1 MADVP
6 GLARRFFVRATRAL
20 PFWLL
25 GYLALHALEQAA
37 VRTGRDALLAQ
48 LASTAHARLEVLC
61 VLVPAALYLALLLHT
76 SLLRTP
82 MHRFVWRV
90 LLPRYFGSAK
100 VRATPNKS
108 APRRPRHAASDAV
121 VLGARPRLLRG
132 PWPRGL
138 GAVHMLSGVLAG
150 ALLAFHLA
158 QVWWPRVRTSA
169 PSAAYVAMLET
180 TSTPAGAALQLLFV
194 TASLLHLGVAVVP
207 GLQGLGLSLR
217 HASGVA
223 VALCTALWIWL
234 VNLLSAYVAG
244 APLL

>member
-6 GLARRFFVRATRAL
+6 GLARRFFVGATRAL

-25 GYLALHALEQAA
+25 GYLVLHALEQAA

-61 VLVPAALYLALLLHT
+61 VLVPAALYL
-76 SLLRTP
+76 
-82 MHRFVWRV
+82 
-90 LLPRYFGSAK
+90 
-100 VRATPNKS
+100 
-108 APRRPRHAASDAV
+108 
-121 VLGARPRLLRG
+121 GARPRLLRG
-132 PWPRGL
+132 PWPQGL
-138 GAVHMLSGVLAG
+138 TAVHMISGVLAA
-150 ALLAFHLA
+150 ALLALHLA